1 MASPIPRGCDAIS
14 DMRIA
19 PRFGVGGGLK
29 PASALG
35 VVQVLS
41 TMAGGR
47 DARSWLREERWSR

>member
-1 MASPIPRGCDAIS
+1 
-14 DMRIA
+14 MRIA